1 MGSDFRRIAAE
12 IEIPNPGIR
21 SDAGTFPGA
30 HLAGGGGEPSQ
41 IMPKIELH
49 AQQSGEVRPGQV
61 PGRLAV
67 VGLEVLFP
75 E

>member
-1 MGSDFRRIAAE
+1 MGSDFRQVAAG

-30 HLAGGGGEPSQ
+30 HPAGGGGKPPQ
-41 IMPKIELH
+41 IMPKVELH

-67 VGLEVLFP
+67 VELEVLFL